1 MSNEKQTIETIH
13 KMMLKTTFA
22 QDKEGL
28 KKLSRDLQAL
38 ETSGCCEEGLRLN
51 KTAAVYFNEAADD
64 ERRELVSLADAAKGH
79 DKEARKLARAELKER
94 FNIEHDLNIGVV
106 AMSIRCLAYGQVPA
120 LLDSFEDFV
129 RITRRKRN
137 KPPTSQS

>member
-1 MSNEKQTIETIH
+1 M
-13 KMMLKTTFA
+13 
-22 QDKEGL
+22 
-28 KKLSRDLQAL
+28 
-38 ETSGCCEEGLRLN
+38 ETSGCSEEGLRLN

-64 ERRELVSLADAAKGH
+64 ERRELVSLADAAKGR

-120 LLDSFEDFV
+120 LLDSFEDLV

-137 KPPTSQS
+137 